1 MQKLTLSFL
10 ECKSPIPIVRFPL
23 SDGKS
28 ISAIID
34 TGSETSVYD
43 SSTKDCYP
51 DMITKTKHFGK
62 QEYIGVYETME
73 IDVNLSV
80 LNLNVPRDNGEQIEF
95 KMAAYEHQTF
105 HLIGEKLQGREDLTD
120 SILLLIGS
128 DTLSYYNARIDMKNK
143 CITFYIKKKSS
154 R

>member
-10 ECKSPIPIVRFPL
+10 NCKSPIPIVRFPL

-28 ISAIID
+28 TCAIID

-51 DMITKTKHFGK
+51 ELITKTKHFGK

-73 IDVNLSV
+73 MDVNLSV
-80 LNLNVPRDNGEQIEF
+80 LKLNVLRDNGEEVEF
-95 KMAAYEHQTF
+95 KIAAYEHQTF
-105 HLIGEKLQGREDLTD
+105 HLIGEKLQGREELSDN
-120 SILLLIGS
+120 ILLLIGS

-143 CITFYIKKKSS
+143 CITFYIKKKRSQ
-154 R
+154 